1 MSESRVKLPF
11 SYVLV
16 EFEFVLF
23 CRWNDNR
30 LIDRQVSSVSEAAS
44 HLKQIQ
50 LCEQC

>member
-1 MSESRVKLPF
+1 MGESRVKLPF
-11 SYVLV
+11 SCVLV